1 MQKIKVVLVSNDI
14 EYINLFESYLLD
26 NEYNNKLLVEI
37 FHDFTEM
44 CESVKDSSQ
53 NILLSE
59 VYPKDDEL
67 QRVENVFDR
76 VVLLAESK
84 QGFEEEVFKYQ
95 PFDNIV
101 ETLLMYYYDN
111 DGRLL
116 ESKNERN
123 TSTIVFTSG
132 NGGTGKT
139 LLSLMLG
146 KVLSKHSQKV
156 FYLSLEQMLSASS
169 YLESSKPKSSEVFYF
184 LKEAPHRLVSKF
196 HKLKDT
202 DSEIG
207 VDFFPVNINFDEI
220 DSLNTL
226 DIENLIKTITSLNEY
241 DFLIIDLDSRLNEIN
256 SEALRLSND
265 IFWILESN
273 ETSFMKTRS
282 IIDMEGLQQEI
293 DNKKIHYIVNKFGE
307 NLFAD
312 NDQYNFNIE
321 SKIKFRPEWLNYNE
335 KEKVLDDIEIGSEL
349 LKSLSKISL
358 AMEVSNEK

>member
-14 EYINLFESYLLD
+14 EYINLFESYLMD

-37 FHDFTEM
+37 FHDFNKM
-44 CESVKDSSQ
+44 NESVKNSNH

-59 VYPKDDEL
+59 LYPTDEEL
-67 QRVENVFDR
+67 RSMEKVFDR
-76 VVLLAESK
+76 VVLLTESK
-84 QGFEEEVFKYQ
+84 QGFEEEIFKYQ

-123 TSTIVFTSG
+123 TSTIAFASG

-169 YLESSKPKSSEVFYF
+169 YLESDKPKSSEIFYF
-184 LKEAPHRLVSKF
+184 LKDNPYRLLSKF

-202 DSEIG
+202 DADTGI
-207 VDFFPVNINFDEI
+207 DFFPVNINFDEI
-220 DSLNTL
+220 DSLDTL
-226 DIENLIKTITSLNEY
+226 DIENLVKTITSLNEY
-241 DFLIIDLDSRLNEIN
+241 DFLIIDMDSRLCEIN
-256 SEALRLSND
+256 SEILRLSNE

-273 ETSFMKTRS
+273 ETSFMKTKA
-282 IIDMEGLQQEI
+282 IMEMDGLQQEI

-312 NDQYNFNIE
+312 NGEYNFNIE
-321 SKIKFRPEWLNYNE
+321 SKIKFNPEWLNYNE
-335 KEKVLDDIEIGSEL
+335 KEKVLEDSEIGSEL
-349 LKSLSKISL
+349 LKSLSRISL
-358 AMEVSNEK
+358 AMEVSDEK